1 MVRLKSSKVSTFSAG
16 FAAVVVVVS
25 VVVVVVVVSAVVV
38 VVSVA
43 DASVV
48 TAGVVE
54 VDETSLPDS
63 EQLVIINRVD
73 ITAVKITVF
82 FIFVTPL

>member
-1 MVRLKSSKVSTFSAG
+1 MFLKINQDYNGIYYIYSYRYTPFYGSIVLRRLI
-16 FAAVVVVVS
+16 
-25 VVVVVVVVSAVVV
+25 
-38 VVSVA
+38 
-43 DASVV
+43 V

-54 VDETSLPDS
+54 VDDTSLTDS

-73 ITAVKITVF
+73 ITVAKITVF